1 MILVIHGQ
9 QGNQIIF
16 TENYYEIKSCRI
28 NKRVWYNIQIE
39 WRQIVEVLTV
49 ANFKFV
55 PKPKKGVVKTR
66 GVELMLCVTR
76 FGCVI

>member
-1 MILVIHGQ
+1 
-9 QGNQIIF
+9 
-16 TENYYEIKSCRI
+16 
-28 NKRVWYNIQIE
+28 
-39 WRQIVEVLTV
+39 VLTV